1 MTKHGF
7 FNIWWPKNWS
17 IFQLN
22 AILNPHMYCASE
34 FPKILGISNPMLLGN
49 LKMWNFVPEW
59 HKGIFNIEGTQ
70 IAPKCTFFRPRL
82 SLMNTQV
89 PACHPVTKYFP
100 GNIVFPNKNQ
110 FLSNVPEWQNSRY
123 RLEWQFF
130 TFLHL
135 LGYQIY
141 SSSRSEQSVMSSSSS
156 ITS

>member
-34 FPKILGISNPMLLGN
+34 FPKILGKSNPMLLGN

-59 HKGIFNIEGTQ
+59 HKGIFNIGGTQ
-70 IAPKCTFFRPRL
+70 IAPKCTFFWPKL

-141 SSSRSEQSVMSSSSS
+141 SSSRSKPSVMSSSSS